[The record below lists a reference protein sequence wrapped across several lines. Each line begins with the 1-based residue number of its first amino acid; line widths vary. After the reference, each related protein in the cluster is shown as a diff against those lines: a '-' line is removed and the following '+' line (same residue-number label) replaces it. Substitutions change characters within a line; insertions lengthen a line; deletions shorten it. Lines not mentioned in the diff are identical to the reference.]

1 MAHAGAPVP
10 RAAGAEPHVK
20 ATTVVIGGT
29 GFIGSALVER
39 LVASGHRVALLSRS
53 GRWRWGARP
62 VGVIGIACDISE
74 SSASPI
80 LYEAFVGARLVV
92 NLAGALWRR
101 NLPRI
106 GYERLHVGGARLVL
120 DALQASAGAEGP
132 TRLVHVSTTG
142 VLGPTGPEPLDER
155 ALPAP
160 SNEYERTKLEGEKLA
175 LAARGPGLEV
185 VVARPGLVY
194 GPRDMHLLEFFRA
207 IDSGFFRPIGGGVA
221 TWQPVHLSDVVAGL
235 ETMLDAKGV
244 DGGVFNLAGAER
256 ITVFELAGMIAR
268 ALGRRAHVHSL
279 PKPIALATGAM
290 LEALAA
296 PLRTSPPLSRARVRT
311 LTEDRVYSI
320 AAAAERLGWRPR
332 VPLDEGLASTIGWYR
347 AQGYLAR

>member
-1 MAHAGAPVP
+1 M
-10 RAAGAEPHVK
+10 K

-39 LVASGHRVALLSRS
+39 LAESGHRVALISRS

-62 VGVIGIACDISE
+62 VGVVGIACDISDAG
-74 SSASPI
+74 SSPI
-80 LYEAFVGARLVV
+80 LYEAFRGARLVV

-101 NLPRI
+101 NLPRS
-106 GYERLHVGGARLVL
+106 GYKRLHVDGARLVL
-120 DALQASAGAEGP
+120 DALHAAAGSEGP

-175 LAARGPGLEV
+175 LAARGAGLEV

-194 GPRDMHLLEFFRA
+194 GARDMHLLEFFRA
-207 IDSGFFRPIGGGVA
+207 IDSGFFRPIGGGGA
-221 TWQPVHLSDVVAGL
+221 TWQPVHNSDVISGL
-235 ETMLDAKGV
+235 ETMLKAPGV
-244 DGGVFNLAGAER
+244 DGGVFHLAGAER
-256 ITVFELAGMIAR
+256 VTVADLAFQIAR
-268 ALGRRAHVHSL
+268 ALGRRAHVLSL
-279 PKPIALATGAM
+279 PRPIALATGAM

-320 AAAAERLGWRPR
+320 AAAAERLGWRPLTR
-332 VPLDEGLASTIGWYR
+332 LDEGLPATIGWYR
-347 AQGYLAR
+347 AQGFLAR